1 MNFSKWNKKQEPTQD
16 LTKYPSEKIDEN
28 TAYLT
33 QAFSSAT
40 DLVVRKFS
48 AFDKT
53 YCLVYIK
60 TICDVTIL
68 ENFIIKPLL
77 FKDHLHPQDLPVPD
91 IKPLDCWKDIT
102 QNLTTG
108 HFILFQEGE
117 SAAYAANA
125 SNFAHRS
132 VGESTSEQSIRGSH
146 EGFIENYE
154 SNLSLMRT
162 YLRTEQF
169 IMKDIIIGEELPIR
183 MGIGYL
189 GNKADPLVIEKV
201 KERLK
206 TFRVDGAITGGKLQD
221 HLQDNKYS
229 PFPQYLSTE
238 RPSRVAEHLSNGAV
252 VVMIDGSSTVYILPT
267 TFFAFYH
274 APDDIQSPKYISY
287 TDRALRLIALF
298 LTIVLPPF
306 YIAVVSFNFEIIPDA
321 LVANVKGALQIIPFN
336 PLIEALIMQIILE
349 LLKEA
354 AIRLPQSISPTIGVV
369 GALVIGTTIVQ
380 ANLIS
385 STMLIVIALTA
396 ISSFVIPNHEMTLII
411 RIFSFPLMVLSYILG
426 LMGLTLGITLIII
439 HLCTLKSMG
448 QPYLTSL
455 LPYRFFRS
463 IKTAL
468 RLSLPNKKEG

>member
-1 MNFSKWNKKQEPTQD
+1 
-16 LTKYPSEKIDEN
+16 
-28 TAYLT
+28 
-33 QAFSSAT
+33 
-40 DLVVRKFS
+40 
-48 AFDKT
+48 
-53 YCLVYIK
+53 
-60 TICDVTIL
+60 
-68 ENFIIKPLL
+68 
-77 FKDHLHPQDLPVPD
+77 
-91 IKPLDCWKDIT
+91 
-102 QNLTTG
+102 
-108 HFILFQEGE
+108 
-117 SAAYAANA
+117 
-125 SNFAHRS
+125 
-132 VGESTSEQSIRGSH
+132 
-146 EGFIENYE
+146 
-154 SNLSLMRT
+154 
-162 YLRTEQF
+162 
-169 IMKDIIIGEELPIR
+169 
-183 MGIGYL
+183 
-189 GNKADPLVIEKV
+189 V

-206 TFRVDGAITGGKLQD
+206 TLRVDGAITGGALQD

-252 VVMIDGSSTVYILPT
+252 VVMVDGSSTVYILPT

-274 APDDIQSPKYISY
+274 APDDVQSPIYISY
-287 TDRALRLIALF
+287 TDQALRLLALF
-298 LTIVLPPF
+298 LTIILPPF

-336 PLIEALIMQIILE
+336 PLIEALIMQVILE

-463 IKTAL
+463 MKSAL
-468 RLSLPNKKEG
+468 KLSLPNKKEG